1 MVEVAVG
8 EGRRF
13 ELECEGGEES
23 SVVGRMRWPAR
34 PPSIWDVWIGL
45 GECPAARS
53 GDETTLDMEI
63 ANGGL
68 FVVFQNRAALSVGS
82 AASERQKPQQQ
93 QQKRGRRASGR
104 PQTTEE
110 E

>member
-1 MVEVAVG
+1 
-8 EGRRF
+8 
-13 ELECEGGEES
+13 
-23 SVVGRMRWPAR
+23 
-34 PPSIWDVWIGL
+34 
-45 GECPAARS
+45 
-53 GDETTLDMEI
+53 MEI

-93 QQKRGRRASGR
+93 QQQKRGRRASGR
-104 PQTTEE
+104 PQTREE